1 MLCEAAINGSG
12 DQPEDMLLSMTPKT
26 KRIALAGCLTL
37 LVVGYGLLLWHGP
50 WWIDGSHLRRKNLE
64 PADGVVITGFR
75 TMLVALG
82 AGAVAACGLYYTHKN
97 HRHTEMM
104 FEHTRAKDREQSEIA
119 REGQVTERYVQAIK
133 LVGSESL
140 TERLGGIYSLER
152 IMRDSKKDHATVV
165 EVLAA
170 FIRQKAEPTAENISS
185 KPVPH
190 LSEDIQA
197 AISVLGRRPDYDKES
212 ILNLD
217 VRRVFNNGIHGVIL
231 QRVELAGAHL
241 NGAHLS
247 YANLTFANF
256 TEADLRR
263 VELSG
268 AKCANARFRKA
279 NLQGSDL
286 SSARLTDADFTG
298 ANLTGANLSGASL
311 NNATFLGAN
320 LTGADLMWADLTATD
335 FTHERITHWELPSD
349 AAEDKNLPEA
359 QGLTAEQLADAFVY
373 RSTKLPADLASDPRM
388 QEVIE
393 KCEAD
398 RAKTPK
404 SK

>member
-1 MLCEAAINGSG
+1 
-12 DQPEDMLLSMTPKT
+12 MTPKT
-26 KRIALAGCLTL
+26 KRIALTGCLTL

-104 FEHTRAKDREQSEIA
+104 FQHTRAKDREQSEIA

-133 LVGSESL
+133 LLGSESL

-152 IMRDSKKDHATVV
+152 IMRDSEKDHSTVV

-170 FIRQKAEPTAENISS
+170 FIRQRSEPTEDNIFS
-185 KPVPH
+185 KPVPY
-190 LSEDIQA
+190 LSEDVQA
-197 AISVLGRRPDYDKES
+197 AISVLGRRPHFDKGS

-217 VRRVFNNGIHGVIL
+217 VRRVLNNRFHGAML
-231 QRVELAGAHL
+231 HRVELAGAHL
-241 NGAHLS
+241 SGARLS
-247 YANLTFANF
+247 YANLTLANF
-256 TEADLRR
+256 NEADLRGI
-263 VELSG
+263 ELLG
-268 AKCANARFRKA
+268 AKCAKVSFRRA
-279 NLQGSDL
+279 NLQGANL
-286 SSARLTDADFTG
+286 STALLADADFTG
-298 ANLTGANLSGASL
+298 ANLTGANLSGADL
-311 NNATFLGAN
+311 KNATFLGAG
-320 LTGADLMWADLTATD
+320 LTGANLMFADLTAAD
-335 FTHERITHWELPSD
+335 FTHERFGYWTPSSD
-349 AAEDKNLPEA
+349 TAKDKDLPEA
-359 QGLTAEQLADAFVY
+359 HGLTVEQLADAFVY
-373 RSTKLPADLASDPRM
+373 RSTELPAHLASDPRV

-398 RAKTPK
+398 RAKAAKPE
-404 SK
+404 